1 MEIRTLGVGDDEI
14 VFQAAHLFDETPLPS
29 AVRRFLAEPGHHL
42 LIAFA
47 DETAV
52 GFVSGVELT
61 HPDKGTEMFLYELAV
76 DERHRRRGV
85 GTALAE
91 ALRDLARARGCYDM
105 WVLTDEDNEA
115 ALGTYRKSG
124 STDSSTH
131 VMLTWPLSGASPARS
146 RAWRPA
152 RR

>member
-1 MEIRTLGVGDDEI
+1 MEIKRLGVGDDEI
-14 VFQAAHLFDETPLPS
+14 VLQAAHLFDEAPTPS

-42 LIAFA
+42 LVAFA
-47 DETAV
+47 DGKPV

-76 DERHRRRGV
+76 DEGHRRRGF
-85 GTALAE
+85 GTALAS
-91 ALRDLARARGCYDM
+91 ALRQLARERGCYDM

-124 STDSSTH
+124 STDSSVH
-131 VMLTWPLSGASPARS
+131 VMLTWPLTDA
-146 RAWRPA
+146 
-152 RR
+152 